1 MATARIVLR
10 IVSSTQSVKDI
21 PLDRLVRLPAEPG
34 ATYKVIDAATQKPL
48 GGIVLKKKGDA
59 LLVEIDS
66 EPAAQVEHFYADNQ
80 TGAFDVGSGGG
91 AGESHLIT
99 QSTPTAEGGDVVWQA
114 GSDQAGVAVAGESS
128 EFVLGGALLGG
139 VGLAAGG
146 GGGAA
151 APAVVNNI
159 VAGTIVGG
167 PVVAT
172 NDLKVVAYQADGVT
186 VLGEGVV
193 DASGRFSISV
203 GSYTGVVIAKVVNQG
218 TGADYLDEAT
228 NAGKDLNV
236 QLFSSGV
243 VTAPNTTLTLN
254 INVLTTVAYHKA
266 VAVVGGNP
274 LDVATVDNTNTA
286 IAQTFG
292 VQDLH
297 ATQIV
302 TVNGTTTYNA
312 ADGLSAGETYGAVL
326 AAFSGADQA
335 NAGNSQATVD
345 NIVAGMTVT
354 GATATLNAA
363 AQTEIITGGQTANVN
378 AGGAITAILDT
389 IAPNAPTLGT
399 VLSNSATPTLR
410 GTAEAGAT
418 VTVTVGGATY
428 SVVADVNGN
437 WSVNTATAA
446 PASGTFT
453 PLTGATNPVSVTATD
468 TAGNVST
475 AGSGNLV
482 VDTVAPNVP
491 TLGTVLSNSATPTL
505 SGTAEAGAT
514 VTVTVGGATYSVV
527 ADANGNWSVNTATAA
542 PASGTFT
549 PLTGATNPAIVMAID
564 SAGNVS
570 TAGVGNFVVDTVAP
584 NAPTLALGG
593 DTGSSTTDGLTS
605 NGTVNIAGLEI
616 GAGAAWEYS
625 LDGGANWTAGS
636 GTSVT
641 LTGDGAKSLTVRQ
654 TDAAG
659 NVSASSTALAFTL
672 DTTVAAPTLAL
683 AGDTG
688 SSTTD
693 GLTSNGTVNVAGI
706 EAGATWEYSLD
717 GGTTWTAGTGTS
729 VTLNGDGAKSLT
741 VRQTD
746 AAGNSGTALTQ
757 AYTLD
762 TTAPTTTVSTKAF
775 SADTGT
781 SSTDFITATA
791 AQTISGTLSAVTV
804 TGEIVQVSLDNGSTW
819 TTATNTIGQNAW
831 SLAGQT
837 LSGSSTLQV
846 RVTDA
851 AGNSGTALTQAY
863 TLDTTA
869 PTASATTET
878 IASTASTTVQSS
890 ETGTAYLVSTAITA
904 NALTDITNA
913 ADTAWNSVAITAAN
927 TNTSLAATGLAAG
940 TYKLYTSDAA
950 GNLSVPSANTA
961 TVASGADTS
970 IVVFDLIEGVSSS
983 HSSRTF
989 DATLTYDIYIRV
1001 SSVSNTLSTDGI
1013 SAATPNGGGW
1023 GQWGGVSN
1031 LGADDRITLV
1041 GNGTPLIG
1049 SGGGSAVSGS
1059 VIRAAVTNQIW
1070 RTAGGMYAARFH
1082 WNGSLTRNAA
1092 GISFAH
1098 LFVPNTRLPASIGAS
1113 YNTNGGAIG
1122 YGISI
1127 ATNILT
1133 TQGLA

>member
-453 PLTGATNPVSVTATD
+453 PLTGATNP
-468 TAGNVST
+468 
-475 AGSGNLV
+475 
-482 VDTVAPNVP
+482 
-491 TLGTVLSNSATPTL
+491 
-505 SGTAEAGAT
+505 
-514 VTVTVGGATYSVV
+514 
-527 ADANGNWSVNTATAA
+527 
-542 PASGTFT
+542 
-549 PLTGATNPAIVMAID
+549 AIVMAID

-584 NAPTLALGG
+584 NAPTLALG
-593 DTGSSTTDGLTS
+593 
-605 NGTVNIAGLEI
+605 
-616 GAGAAWEYS
+616 
-625 LDGGANWTAGS
+625 
-636 GTSVT
+636 
-641 LTGDGAKSLTVRQ
+641 
-654 TDAAG
+654 
-659 NVSASSTALAFTL
+659 
-672 DTTVAAPTLAL
+672 
-683 AGDTG
+683 GDTG

-741 VRQTD
+741 VRQ
-746 AAGNSGTALTQ
+746 
-757 AYTLD
+757 
-762 TTAPTTTVSTKAF
+762 
-775 SADTGT
+775 
-781 SSTDFITATA
+781 
-791 AQTISGTLSAVTV
+791 
-804 TGEIVQVSLDNGSTW
+804 
-819 TTATNTIGQNAW
+819 
-831 SLAGQT
+831 
-837 LSGSSTLQV
+837 
-846 RVTDA
+846 TDA